1 MRTRILIADDHP
13 LFRLALTQAVTG
25 SAALGPVAVTEAGS
39 LAEALAALA
48 TAPDTDLVLLD
59 LHLPD
64 SYGLMGLAAL
74 RATYPSVAVL
84 MISAHD
90 DPRTMRLALDYGAAG
105 YVLKR
110 ADLKE
115 LGRAVETVLAC
126 RQYLPPERAA
136 QVTQLKASHEDRALA
151 ARLKGLTPQQF
162 RVLQLIAEGKLNK
175 QIADRL
181 AITERTVKAHVS
193 AIFERLGVRNRTQ
206 AGVLLRQLDVSDAA
220 QAPIPAG

>member
-74 RATYPSVAVL
+74 RATHPSVAVL

-90 DPRTMRLALDYGAAG
+90 DPRTMPAR
-105 YVLKR
+105 R
-110 ADLKE
+110 AM
-115 LGRAVETVLAC
+115 C
-126 RQYLPPERAA
+126 
-136 QVTQLKASHEDRALA
+136 
-151 ARLKGLTPQQF
+151 
-162 RVLQLIAEGKLNK
+162 
-175 QIADRL
+175 
-181 AITERTVKAHVS
+181 
-193 AIFERLGVRNRTQ
+193 
-206 AGVLLRQLDVSDAA
+206 
-220 QAPIPAG
+220 